1 MKYYHSKQIPLEFV
15 ICENIEKEFL
25 SHNHPNHYIISLCVK
40 DSVIIS
46 LNKKTLL
53 LSEYDIF
60 IVPPFLPHSVT
71 IKKTAVLISLCVP
84 KFIMEQFSR
93 YEMTAIFQKF
103 WHTIAIKE
111 GWMEKSLQLYLYA
124 INKIYDFHFSQTKEL
139 SGDISIL
146 CHKLMENNSG
156 KINLDSLSQELYI
169 SKYHLIRKCKNMIGM
184 TPHSFYIQ
192 SRIRKAQQL
201 LSNGLS
207 IVEVSVTLGFYDQS
221 HFDKYFRKIVGI
233 SPSEYKNSRCELSI

>member
-15 ICENIEKEFL
+15 ICENIEKDFL
-25 SHNHPNHYIISLCVK
+25 LHNHPNHYIISLCIK
-40 DSVIIS
+40 GSVTVS
-46 LNKKTLL
+46 LDQKTLL
-53 LSEYDIF
+53 LSAYDIF
-60 IVPPFLPHSVT
+60 IVPPFKPHSVT
-71 IKKTAVLISLCVP
+71 IKKTAVLVSLCIH
-84 KFIMEQFSR
+84 KSIIGEFNQW
-93 YEMTAIFQKF
+93 EMTDIFQNF
-103 WHTIAIKE
+103 WHKIAIKE

-124 INKIYDFHFSQTKEL
+124 INKIYDFHFSQTKEF
-139 SGDISIL
+139 SGYISIL

-169 SKYHLIRKCKNMIGM
+169 SKYHLIRKCKNMLGM